1 MAYLLATNGLDRGQ
15 AYELVLGDNFI
26 GRDADCNVHLNLPS
40 VSRKHVRLVDEDP
53 HFTISD
59 LNSANGTK
67 INGHQLTNPV
77 SLQPG
82 DSIMIADLEFSF
94 VLKLPEISENI
105 SACNRTNHQPT
116 AEVSTL
122 QRRSELLAQVR
133 AFFCDHGF
141 DEVETPLLSIDT
153 VVDRH
158 LFPIPVVIH
167 DETFWLQTSP
177 EFHMKRLLANG
188 MKAIYQITR
197 AFRNDEKGPYHN
209 LEFTMLEWYRTS
221 WSTDDAITFLGSL
234 VSTILSTEAHQTI
247 SYQQAFM
254 AAIEIDPLEDSAAKL
269 LQCIASLDFQPPE
282 NWRNMDRD
290 GWLDLLFTEYVQPT
304 LGLDV
309 PTVLIDY
316 PLSQAALA
324 RQNPDNPKVADRF
337 ELFFHGLELANGYHE
352 LLDVQE
358 LRRRNKL
365 INGQREQDGQ
375 PQLPLASY
383 LDTAMQSGLP
393 DCCGVALGFDRL
405 VMLATGATDIAEVI
419 AFPFDRA

>member
-15 AYELVLGDNFI
+15 AHKLVLGDNVI

-40 VSRKHVRLVDEDP
+40 ISRQHVRLVADDP

-59 LNSANGTK
+59 LDSANGTK

-82 DSIMIADLEFSF
+82 DEIKIADLEFSF
-94 VLKLPEISENI
+94 VLKLPDITENI
-105 SACNRTNHQPT
+105 SGGNRADFQPT
-116 AEVSTL
+116 AELSTL
-122 QRRSELLAQVR
+122 QHRSELLVQVR

-141 DEVETPLLSIDT
+141 DEVETPVLSIDT

-158 LFPIPVVIH
+158 LFPIPVLVD
-167 DETFWLQTSP
+167 DETYWLQTSP
-177 EFHMKRLLANG
+177 EFHMKRLLTAG
-188 MKAIYQITR
+188 MDAIYQITR
-197 AFRNDEKGPYHN
+197 AFRNDEKGPHHN

-221 WSTDDAITFLGSL
+221 WSTEDAITFLGSL
-234 VSTILSTEAHQTI
+234 VSTILSTDVHQTI
-247 SYQQAFM
+247 SYQQAFL
-254 AAIEIDPLEDSAAKL
+254 AAINIDPLEDSATKL
-269 LQCIASLDFQPPE
+269 LHCIAGFDFQPPE

-309 PTVLIDY
+309 PTILVDF

-324 RQNPDNPKVADRF
+324 RQNPDNSKVADRF

-358 LRRRNKL
+358 LRRRNERS
-365 INGQREQDGQ
+365 NQQREQDGQ
-375 PQLPLASY
+375 PRLPQESY

-405 VMLATGATDIAEVI
+405 VMLATGATDISEVI

>member
-105 SACNRTNHQPT
+105 SACNRTNYQPT

-221 WSTDDAITFLGSL
+221 WSTDEAITFLGSL

-254 AAIEIDPLEDSAAKL
+254 AAIDIDPLEDSAAKL
-269 LQCIASLDFQPPE
+269 LHRIASLDFQPPE

>member
-15 AYELVLGDNFI
+15 AHELVLGDNFI

-40 VSRKHVRLVDEDP
+40 VSRKHVRLVDDDP

-77 SLQPG
+77 SLQHG

-94 VLKLPEISENI
+94 VLKLPEIPTNVSDG
-105 SACNRTNHQPT
+105 NRTDYQPT
-116 AEVSTL
+116 AELFIL

-133 AFFCDHGF
+133 ALFCDHGF
-141 DEVETPLLSIDT
+141 DEVETPMLSRDT
-153 VVDRH
+153 VIDRY
-158 LFPIPVVIH
+158 LFPIPVVIN

-234 VSTILSTEAHQTI
+234 VSTILSTEPHRTI

-254 AAIEIDPLEDSAAKL
+254 AALEIDPLEDSATKL

-282 NWRNMDRD
+282 DWRNMDRD

-375 PQLPLASY
+375 PQLPMASY

>member
-15 AYELVLGDNFI
+15 AHKLVLGDNVI
-26 GRDADCNVHLNLPS
+26 GRDADCTVHLNLPS
-40 VSRKHVRLVDEDP
+40 VSRKHVRLVDADP

-67 INGHQLTNPV
+67 INGHELTNPV

-94 VLKLPEISENI
+94 VLKLPEISNNVPD
-105 SACNRTNHQPT
+105 SNRTNYQPT
-116 AEVSTL
+116 AELATL
-122 QRRSELLAQVR
+122 QRRGELLAKIR
-133 AFFCDHGF
+133 AFFYDHGF

-177 EFHMKRLLANG
+177 EFHMKRLLADG

-197 AFRNDEKGPYHN
+197 AFRNDEKGPHHN
-209 LEFTMLEWYRTS
+209 LEFTMLEWYKTS

-234 VSTILSTEAHQTI
+234 VSTILSTDEHQTI

-254 AAIEIDPLEDSAAKL
+254 AAIDIDPLEASSAKL
-269 LQCIASLDFQPPE
+269 LQCIARLDFQPPE

-316 PLSQAALA
+316 PLSQAALS

-358 LRRRNKL
+358 LRRRNERS
-365 INGQREQDGQ
+365 NRQREQDGQ
-375 PQLPLASY
+375 PRLPQESY

-405 VMLATGATDIAEVI
+405 VMLATGITDIVEVI

>member
-269 LQCIASLDFQPPE
+269 LQRIASLDFQPPE

-309 PTVLIDY
+309 TTVLIDY

>member
-1 MAYLLATNGLDRGQ
+1 
-15 AYELVLGDNFI
+15 
-26 GRDADCNVHLNLPS
+26 
-40 VSRKHVRLVDEDP
+40 
-53 HFTISD
+53 
-59 LNSANGTK
+59 
-67 INGHQLTNPV
+67 
-77 SLQPG
+77 
-82 DSIMIADLEFSF
+82 MIADLEFSF

-105 SACNRTNHQPT
+105 SDCNRTNHQPT

>member
-221 WSTDDAITFLGSL
+221 WSTDEAITFLGSL
-234 VSTILSTEAHQTI
+234 VSTILSTEPHQTI

-254 AAIEIDPLEDSAAKL
+254 AAIDIDPLEDSAAKL
-269 LQCIASLDFQPPE
+269 LHRIASLDFQPPE

>member
-15 AYELVLGDNFI
+15 AYELVLGDNVI
-26 GRDADCNVHLNLPS
+26 GRDADCDVHLNLPS
-40 VSRKHVRLVDEDP
+40 VSRKHVRLIADDP
-53 HFTISD
+53 HFTISELD
-59 LNSANGTK
+59 SANGTK

-82 DSIMIADLEFSF
+82 DVIKIADLEFSF
-94 VLKLPEISENI
+94 VLKLPNITEIVSG
-105 SACNRTNHQPT
+105 SNRADFQPA
-116 AEVSTL
+116 AELSVL

-141 DEVETPLLSIDT
+141 DEVETPALSIDT

-158 LFPIPVVIH
+158 LSPLSVVIH
-167 DETFWLQTSP
+167 DETYWLQTSP
-177 EFHMKRLLANG
+177 EFHMKRLLAVG
-188 MKAIYQITR
+188 MNAIYQITR

-234 VSTILSTEAHQTI
+234 VTTILSTGAHQVF

-254 AAIEIDPLEDSAAKL
+254 TALEIDPLEDSTAKL
-269 LQCIASLDFQPPE
+269 LRCIAGLDFQPPE
-282 NWRNMDRD
+282 NWRSMDRD

-309 PTVLIDY
+309 PTILVDY

-337 ELFFHGLELANGYHE
+337 ELFFHGVELANGYHE

-358 LRRRNKL
+358 LRRRNERS
-365 INGQREQDGQ
+365 NQQREQDGQ
-375 PQLPLASY
+375 PRLPQESY

-405 VMLATGATDIAEVI
+405 VMLATGIPNISKVI

>member
-269 LQCIASLDFQPPE
+269 LHRIASLDFQPPE

>member
-15 AYELVLGDNFI
+15 AYELVLGDNVI
-26 GRDADCNVHLNLPS
+26 GRDADCNVQLNFPS
-40 VSRKHVRLVDEDP
+40 VSREHVRLVADDP

-59 LNSANGTK
+59 LDSANGTK
-67 INGHQLTNPV
+67 INGHPLTNPV

-82 DSIMIADLEFSF
+82 DVITIADLEFSF
-94 VLKLPEISENI
+94 VLELPNMTENISENH
-105 SACNRTNHQPT
+105 RTNFQPT
-116 AEVSTL
+116 AALSTL
-122 QRRSELLAQVR
+122 QRRSELLVLVR
-133 AFFCDHGF
+133 AFFYDHGF
-141 DEVETPLLSIDT
+141 DEVETPVLSIDT

-158 LFPIPVVIH
+158 LFPIPVGI
-167 DETFWLQTSP
+167 DNETYWLQTSP
-177 EFHMKRLLANG
+177 EFHMKRLLTVG

-197 AFRNDEKGPYHN
+197 AFRHAEKGPHHN
-209 LEFTMLEWYRTS
+209 LEFTILEWYRTS
-221 WSTDDAITFLGSL
+221 WSTSDAITFLGSL
-234 VSTILSTEAHQTI
+234 VSTILSTNTHQTI

-254 AAIEIDPLEDSAAKL
+254 TAIEIDPLEDSTEKL
-269 LQCIASLDFQPPE
+269 LHCIAGLDFQPPE

-290 GWLDLLFTEYVQPT
+290 GWLDLLFAEYVQPT
-304 LGLDV
+304 LGLHV
-309 PTVLIDY
+309 PTILVDY

-324 RQNPDNPKVADRF
+324 RQHPDNPKVADRF

-358 LRRRNKL
+358 LRRRNDRNNRL
-365 INGQREQDGQ
+365 REQDGQ
-375 PQLPLASY
+375 PRLPQESY

-405 VMLATGATDIAEVI
+405 VMLAIGATDISEVI

>member
-1 MAYLLATNGLDRGQ
+1 MAYLLATNGLDCGQ
-15 AYELVLGDNFI
+15 AHELVPGDNVI
-26 GRDADCNVHLNLPS
+26 GRDADCDVHLNLPS
-40 VSRKHVRLVDEDP
+40 VSRQHVRLVADDP

-59 LNSANGTK
+59 LDSANGTK

-77 SLQPG
+77 SLRPG
-82 DSIMIADLEFSF
+82 DAIKIADLEFSF
-94 VLKLPEISENI
+94 VLKLPHITENVSGSHRI
-105 SACNRTNHQPT
+105 NFQPT
-116 AEVSTL
+116 AKLSTL
-122 QRRSELLAQVR
+122 QRRSQLLAQVR

-141 DEVETPLLSIDT
+141 DEVETPMLSIDT

-158 LFPIPVVIH
+158 LFPIPVII
-167 DETFWLQTSP
+167 DDNTYWLQTSP
-177 EFHMKRLLANG
+177 EFHMKRLLADG

-197 AFRNDEKGPYHN
+197 AFRNHETGPHHN

-221 WSTDDAITFLGSL
+221 WSTDDAIKFLGSL
-234 VSTILSTEAHQTI
+234 VSTILSTGAHQTI

-254 AAIEIDPLEDSAAKL
+254 RAIEIDPLEDSDAKL
-269 LQCIASLDFQPPE
+269 LHCIAGLDFHPPE

-309 PTVLIDY
+309 PTILVDY

-324 RQNPDNPKVADRF
+324 RQNPNNSKVAERF

-352 LLDVQE
+352 LLDVEE
-358 LRRRNKL
+358 LRRRNERS
-365 INGQREQDGQ
+365 NQQREQDGQ
-375 PQLPLASY
+375 PRLPQESY

-405 VMLATGATDIAEVI
+405 VMLVTGANDITEVI